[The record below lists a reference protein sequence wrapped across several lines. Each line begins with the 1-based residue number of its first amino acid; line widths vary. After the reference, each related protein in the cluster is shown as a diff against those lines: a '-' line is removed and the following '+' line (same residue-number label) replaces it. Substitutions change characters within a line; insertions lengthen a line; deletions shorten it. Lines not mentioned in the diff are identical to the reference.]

1 MSRAL
6 PKYRKRRI
14 TMIGSAAAVALSGA
28 VIAGTAL
35 AGQTPGSGDESS
47 STKLAAAN
55 TVNCPDVAA
64 QFQAVPAGAKAQ
76 VDRDLALLVTQVQE
90 ANNRLASS
98 VGQGGAN
105 FAQNAILNP
114 LKDKR
119 VATINRIAQATGTAI
134 GRQQVDTLATCSLNN
149 AGGNNAGGNNAGGN
163 NAGNAGGNNA
173 GNNCNNGGAAQQ
185 GNGGNNN
192 AGGAARNN
200 GGMQQGNNA
209 GNGHGNNGGGAQQG
223 NGNNAGGAAQNNGGM
238 RQGNG
243 AGAAQQGNGANN
255 NAGAAQNNGGM
266 QQGNAGAHG
275 NNCGNNGGAA
285 GNGNNRGG
293 AANNGGGNANAA
305 NTVNCPD
312 VAARLRAVPA
322 GAKAEVDRNLAL
334 LVTQVQEANNRLA
347 SSAGQGGANF
357 VRNAILNPLKDKRV
371 ATINRIVNAVG
382 GTAGQRQV
390 NSLATCT
397 LNR

>member
-35 AGQTPGSGDESS
+35 AGQTPGSSDESS

-163 NAGNAGGNNA
+163 NAGGNNAGNAGGNNA
-173 GNNCNNGGAAQQ
+173 GNNCNNGGVAQQ

-209 GNGHGNNGGGAQQG
+209 GNGHGNNGGGAQQSNGG
-223 NGNNAGGAAQNNGGM
+223 NNNAG
-238 RQGNG
+238 
-243 AGAAQQGNGANN
+243 
-255 NAGAAQNNGGM
+255 GAAQNNGGM
-266 QQGNAGAHG
+266 QQGNAGAQG

-357 VRNAILNPLKDKRV
+357 VRNAILDPLKDKRV